1 MIGLVGAGYM
11 GSGLAVSL
19 MRGGHQVAT
28 SLAGRSERTRRLV
41 QRFGIGVVPDLA
53 ALMRTADIVLVVTPP
68 DVAIHA
74 ARDLAV
80 AAAASG
86 SRPLIADLNA
96 VAPTTVLAAAAAL
109 RESDLDLVDGAISG
123 APPTTRPGARIFLS
137 GPRAAEVAALNWQDV
152 RPIVIDGPIGRASAV
167 KMSTA
172 SVHKGIVGIVTQ
184 ALRSADHYGV
194 LDVVVGELGDRLAS
208 AAEVTSAATKS
219 RRYVGEMH
227 EIAATQRAA
236 GLTEDL
242 FEAFASVYAD
252 IAGTALADGE
262 PEDVVDDARPIS
274 DVVAHLRRR

>member
-1 MIGLVGAGYM
+1 M

-41 QRFGIGVVPDLA
+41 ERFGIGVVPDLA
-53 ALMRTADIVLVVTPP
+53 ALVGTSEMVLIVTPP
-68 DVAIHA
+68 DAAIDA
-74 ARDLAV
+74 ARDI
-80 AAAASG
+80 AAATRSSG

-109 RESDLDLVDGAISG
+109 RESGLDLVDGMITG

-137 GPRAAEVAALNWQDV
+137 GPRAPEIAALNWQDV
-152 RPIVIDGPIGRASAV
+152 RPVVIDGPIGQASAV

-172 SVHKGIVGIVTQ
+172 SVRKGIAAIVTQ

-194 LDVVVGELGDRLAS
+194 LDIVVSELGGRLAS
-208 AAEVTSAATKS
+208 ATEVASAATKS
-219 RRYVGEMH
+219 QRYVGEMH

-236 GLTEDL
+236 GLSGDL
-242 FEAFASVYAD
+242 FEAFANVYAD
-252 IAGTALADGE
+252 IAQTPLAQGE
-262 PEDVVDDARPIS
+262 PEDVVDDARPITE
-274 DVVAHLRRR
+274 VVTDLRRR